1 MYGQPP
7 QSDSSQ
13 PEWRLPPRPARTEAA
28 LPPPPP
34 PPHPTNTG
42 YNPGTY
48 GPISSPSPSPVVPGS
63 TNDPRTWGVR
73 YNQQVHPIHAP
84 PPLPPRPSSTN
95 EQPYAYTY
103 SQPFS
108 PPPPP
113 PPAPAINTSVTPTAQ
128 DYESFGDVQP
138 VSASSTIPPPY
149 SPSHQRPAPAVPAPP
164 PKIPQGYQYAPAQQS
179 NIPEQPPLLAQGAGP
194 AATQG
199 SYEFR
204 RPRLTSIP
212 TSSSALGPGTPSD
225 WEHLGPT
232 PGDFD
237 DSPWFPPRQPE
248 PMPQEVIQ
256 TPPGYSSGFPVSG
269 PTSASTSGREG
280 HAAAARPH
288 VDTNYQH
295 QHIPHNQAPLGTSDQ
310 FDHTQRHDSISPI
323 SPMTIQGT
331 HNPPP
336 PARMGSTSSGASMRS
351 HADSIDNVIDAW
363 VRPLASTPRPNSSAH
378 GDSDPR
384 PDQVS
389 QGVSQGVPQ
398 GVPQGVSQS
407 NVNTPVE
414 APQPL
419 QTSEHPTQDRGASP
433 PAVNSPD
440 APGVPPVPR
449 AVDPYEDLDPWFK
462 SSLTR
467 YVATLRKE
475 AVADSDEE
483 RYKIFTAFMA
493 KETKLREILYNI
505 EPVPQ
510 PAETAPPV
518 STPTEESSS
527 RSGERDRTSTY
538 ESGLIPV
545 ETEEDVPSATP
556 VTTTEDGDDIDDAGS
571 EYSAGGR
578 PILGKQARR
587 GSHWTPK
594 LSSLHFEGGNT
605 DSLAK
610 NPVDQSS
617 EEHAQVHDLE
627 PLTINPPRP
636 IYTPFQY
643 TEGPQRGSDKLRFD
657 RPAYQAY
664 SDLRASAVNG
674 RIMSNAPAPKN
685 RTRSATL
692 TSASQNEHDETF
704 LGLIRHKSSAYVE
717 TANRKS
723 MPSSLLPEGLRQGHR
738 KPNVVEE
745 LRAMVWTP
753 LDKQSES
760 SWHVTIREGL
770 EKFPDDFS
778 YIQHAIDEWESAA
791 KARKQDLEQE
801 RAARQEESEEQI
813 DKLFNE
819 KEIGYADIHTL
830 EEDFRQTEARVQLDE
845 ERREVEDFN
854 SHVFGPLD
862 EKLKGEI
869 SALRKSYD
877 SALHQLERDQKG
889 KTSPVEQ
896 CSPSVTMKMINEIHS
911 KLELRFQKRL
921 EIALDSERRRKKAE
935 RRPLVFIGDMASLR
949 KLDGDFD
956 RMEKRNILE
965 AAKDRDDRANRLMDS
980 FDDAILHGLGMNQ
993 GLLDELVSKVARLEF
1008 TTLRASGI
1016 PDSEVEQILKSAAT
1030 FAASLRTDSEAI
1042 LRCSGIAD
1050 MALNDADYNVS
1061 VAEARYAN
1069 SDEEIFNRL
1078 EDEKKKEDAILETD
1092 LHSKL
1097 MTIKKS
1103 PAEIEAQIQHLLQ
1116 ELADAPPAAIPPTSS
1131 PSPEALPTSQPSQPA
1146 ALSLPPLELR
1156 PATVAPSQS
1165 PAPPPTGAGGR
1176 ASNAETEHQ
1185 ERLRKALEQAKKRNA
1200 ERHNQ

>member
-13 PEWRLPPRPARTEAA
+13 PEWRLPPRPARNEAA

-34 PPHPTNTG
+34 PPPPPTNTG

-48 GPISSPSPSPVVPGS
+48 GPISSASPSPVVPGS

-73 YNQQVHPIHAP
+73 YNQQVHQIHAP

-108 PPPPP
+108 PSPPP
-113 PPAPAINTSVTPTAQ
+113 PPAPVINTNVSPAAQ
-128 DYESFGDVQP
+128 NYESFGDIQP
-138 VSASSTIPPPY
+138 VSASSTVPPPY
-149 SPSHQRPAPAVPAPP
+149 SPSHQKPAPAVPAPP

-179 NIPEQPPLLAQGAGP
+179 KVPEQPPLLAQGVGP

-204 RPRLTSIP
+204 RPRLTSVP

-288 VDTNYQH
+288 VDTNHQH
-295 QHIPHNQAPLGTSDQ
+295 QRIPHNQASLGTDDQ
-310 FDHTQRHDSISPI
+310 FDHTHRHDSISPI
-323 SPMTIQGT
+323 SPMTMQ
-331 HNPPP
+331 
-336 PARMGSTSSGASMRS
+336 
-351 HADSIDNVIDAW
+351 
-363 VRPLASTPRPNSSAH
+363 ASTPRPTSSAP
-378 GDSDPR
+378 GDPDPR

-389 QGVSQGVPQ
+389 QG
-398 GVPQGVSQS
+398 
-407 NVNTPVE
+407 NVDTPVE
-414 APQPL
+414 APLPL
-419 QTSEHPTQDRGASP
+419 QTSEPPIQDRGASP
-433 PAVNSPD
+433 AAVNTANTQG
-440 APGVPPVPR
+440 APSAPR
-449 AVDPYEDLDPWFK
+449 VIDPYEDLDPWFK

-493 KETKLREILYNI
+493 KESKLREILYNI
-505 EPVPQ
+505 EPVSQ
-510 PAETAPPV
+510 PSETAPPV
-518 STPTEESSS
+518 PAPAQESSP

-545 ETEEDVPSATP
+545 ETEEDIPSATP
-556 VTTTEDGDDIDDAGS
+556 NTGTEDGDAGDDVDDAGS

-594 LSSLHFEGGNT
+594 LSSLPLGQGT
-605 DSLAK
+605 TASLPK
-610 NPVDQSS
+610 NSVDQSS

-674 RIMSNAPAPKN
+674 RIMSNAPAPTN
-685 RTRSATL
+685 RPRSATL
-692 TSASQNEHDETF
+692 TSAAQNEHDETF
-704 LGLIRHKSSAYVE
+704 LGLIRHKSSGYVE

-723 MPSSLLPEGLRQGHR
+723 MPSSLLPEGLRQGQQ
-738 KPNVVEE
+738 KPNIVEE

-760 SWHVTIREGL
+760 PWHVTIREGL

-778 YIQHAIDEWESAA
+778 YIQQAIDEPE
-791 KARKQDLEQE
+791 KQDLEQE
-801 RAARQEESEEQI
+801 RAARQEESEGQI
-813 DKLFNE
+813 DRLFNE

-845 ERREVEDFN
+845 ERREVEDYV

-869 SALRKSYD
+869 SALRRSYD
-877 SALHQLERDQKG
+877 TALHQLDRDQKG

-1008 TTLRASGI
+1008 STFRASGV

-1042 LRCSGIAD
+1042 LHCSGIAD

-1069 SDEEIFNRL
+1069 ADEEIFNRL

-1097 MTIKKS
+1097 ITIKKS
-1103 PAEIEAQIQHLLQ
+1103 PAEIEAKIQLLLQ
-1116 ELADAPPAAIPPTSS
+1116 DLANAPPAAIPPASS
-1131 PSPEALPTSQPSQPA
+1131 PAPEATSASQPGQPPA
-1146 ALSLPPLELR
+1146 VSLPPLELR
-1156 PATVAPSQS
+1156 PATVAPIIHRLLSK
-1165 PAPPPTGAGGR
+1165 R
-1176 ASNAETEHQ
+1176 VQ
-1185 ERLRKALEQAKKRNA
+1185 EVGPRTQKQNTKKGCARHWNKLKSAMRKDTINDVRGLSAHNLRCTPRLLP
-1200 ERHNQ
+1200 